1 MDEKKLTEQDDLN
14 LEPISEETAPTGSGL
29 FIRSTSTENEVT
41 IEEPA
46 SFESLNETT
55 IVPPE
60 PPLGEDTSTNEGD
73 SILTFNDLDVPLPD
87 NEGADEPPLPP
98 PVKKKHKKAW
108 IITGVIVALL
118 LTIYLGLSFY
128 FSSHFYFNATINGF
142 EVGGKTAEEVDK
154 ELQQSASAH
163 TLTLK
168 ERNDKS
174 ETIAA
179 DQINIQYVSDGKV
192 LQLLESQNPFAWP
205 VELLSS
211 RQQNPEVT
219 FTYDDAKLTA
229 TLNQLQ
235 AVSGAEV
242 VKVVNA
248 YPKYNGT
255 NFAIIEEVTGNE
267 LDAAKLKES
276 VKKAILSGSDSL
288 DLEATGCY
296 KKPAYTKDSQK
307 VKDANDKMN
316 QYLNATVTYTFGDA
330 KEVLD
335 RTTISSWLSVDENL
349 DIQFDQ
355 NQMGT
360 YVANL
365 SDKYDTYGT
374 TRSFQT
380 SGGGVVNVGGGD
392 YGWLIDQDEEI
403 AALIPVIQA
412 GQHVTREPVYAQ
424 KAASRSARDYGN
436 TYVEISIAGQYMW
449 FYQNG
454 SLVVGTPIVTG
465 SLSGG
470 FGTPTGIYDLDYKAM
485 NVTLKGEGYA
495 SPVTFWMPYGGDI
508 GIHDASWRS
517 DFGGNIYVNSG
528 SHGCVNTPYA
538 AAQAIY
544 NGISDGDPVIV
555 Y

>member
-1 MDEKKLTEQDDLN
+1 MDEKKLDEMGTLSP
-14 LEPISEETAPTGSGL
+14 EPTSEETAHASSNL
-29 FIRSTSTENEVT
+29 FIRSSSEETDVT
-41 IEEPA
+41 IEEPVSPEA
-46 SFESLNETT
+46 LTETT
-55 IVPPE
+55 IAPPE
-60 PPLGEDTSTNEGD
+60 PPINESDPVNGD
-73 SILTFNDLDVPLPD
+73 NILTFDDLEVPPPD
-87 NEGADEPPLPP
+87 DNGADEPPAPP
-98 PVKKKHKKAW
+98 AKKSHKKAW
-108 IITGVIVALL
+108 IIIGSIFALL
-118 LTIYLGLSFY
+118 LVVYLGLSFY
-128 FSSHFYFNATINGF
+128 FSSHFYFNATVNGF
-142 EVGGKTAEEVDK
+142 NVGGKTAEAVDK
-154 ELQQSASAH
+154 ELQQSAAAH

-168 ERNDKS
+168 ERADKS

-192 LQLLESQNPFAWP
+192 SALLSKQNPFAWP
-205 VELLSS
+205 LELISS
-211 RQQNPEVT
+211 GQQNPEVT

-229 TLNQLQ
+229 TINQLL
-235 AVSGAEV
+235 AVSGPEV
-242 VKVVNA
+242 VNVANA

-255 NFAIIEEVTGNE
+255 SFAVVEEVTGNE
-267 LDAAKLKES
+267 LDTTKLKET
-276 VKKAILSGSDSL
+276 VKKAILSGQDSL
-288 DLEATGCY
+288 DLEAEGCY
-296 KKPAYTKDSQK
+296 KQPTYTKASQK
-307 VKDANDKMN
+307 VKEANDKMN
-316 QYLNATVTYTFGDA
+316 QYLNATITYTFGDA

-335 RTTISSWLSVDENL
+335 RTIISNWLSVDANL

-355 NQMGT
+355 AQIGT

-365 SDKYDTYGT
+365 ADKYDTYGI

-412 GQHVTREPVYAQ
+412 GQPATREPVYAKQ
-424 KAASRSARDYGN
+424 AANRSARDYGN
-436 TYVEISIAGQYMW
+436 TYVEISIGGQYMW

-454 SLVVGTPIVTG
+454 ALVVGTPIVTG
-465 SLSGG
+465 SLAGGYGSPSGV
-470 FGTPTGIYDLDYKAM
+470 YDLDYKAM

-528 SHGCVNTPYA
+528 SHGCINTPYA